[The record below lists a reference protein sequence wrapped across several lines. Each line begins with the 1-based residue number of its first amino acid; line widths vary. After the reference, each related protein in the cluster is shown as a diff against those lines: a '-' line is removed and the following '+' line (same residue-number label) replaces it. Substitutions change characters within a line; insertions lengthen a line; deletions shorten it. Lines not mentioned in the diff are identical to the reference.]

1 MMNIFHDDIKFHRGK
16 STSSFSEEDMDTFPN
31 YNDYSMDDPI
41 YRLKSNMNSKS
52 NYLLDGIAVL
62 DYSAIYN
69 NCITLAKWAK
79 RRHLYDKIKY
89 INPYVGEIKINY
101 AHEFNIEYD
110 RHALDF
116 YDKIVPMKETINTS
130 NSACTVDF
138 KRGIIGLRR
147 PLDAL

>member
-1 MMNIFHDDIKFHRGK
+1 MNTFHDNIKFYKGK
-16 STSSFSEEDMDTFPN
+16 SAFSFSEEEMDTFPN
-31 YNDYSMDDPI
+31 YNDYSMNDHM
-41 YRLKSNMNSKS
+41 YRLKSNINSKS

-62 DYSAIYN
+62 EYSAIYRN
-69 NCITLAKWAK
+69 YITLAKWAK

-116 YDKIVPMKETINTS
+116 YENTLDMAELIHTS
-130 NSACTVDF
+130 IGRGFVDF
-138 KRGIIGLRR
+138 KEI
-147 PLDAL
+147 